1 MATIRLQS
9 EVEKKRGI
17 YYQLDSNDQPIGVGG
32 MGQVF
37 KGICVDERTGS
48 TRLVAIK
55 FMYDDLPPHVI
66 ERARR
71 EASIQLRNDNLVEM
85 LGFIEIPERTPIG
98 DVKMHYHVVSEL
110 LTGVSLSDLMDGKTT
125 DRNGQTV
132 AFAEKLLADY
142 KNDSERF
149 ARTIVINVL
158 SGLMAL
164 HDAGYIHRDI
174 DPSNIMVTHDGH
186 IKLIDFG
193 IAKQM
198 RTLTT
203 NDKGLT
209 VAGKF
214 MGKPEYAA
222 PELVLGDIQHQDQTT
237 DIYAMGILLYQ
248 CITGHTPFEGPRHEI
263 LEHQLKDKLPLNAIK
278 NKALRKIVATACE
291 KKQDLRYQT
300 TSHMRAALET
310 KSKVPVT
317 LTIPRETK
325 IAIAAVV
332 TAILLVAVGYYFY
345 KNSSTLIL
353 TDSDKKN
360 VAEMVA
366 YNNVN
371 SGGTQLGY
379 DKKALTKEE
388 DKPGNNAAPSNNKE
402 TTKVKANENKSAKED
417 TKPVNE
423 KKTAK
428 NEEPKVSKVSEANSK
443 PVQKSEANSKPAQ
456 NTQASTQTKV
466 SFSKKGNLAYASWS
480 GSVSGGKPVGFGTM
494 VFTSPKSISCSNG
507 KRISASEG
515 DKIENAEFDEDGYLY
530 QGTFIKKDG
539 QTTRIMP

>member
-263 LEHQLKDKLPLNAIK
+263 LEHQLKDKLPLNIVK
-278 NKALRKIVATACE
+278 SKALKGIIATACE
-291 KKQDLRYQT
+291 KRQALRYQT
-300 TSHMRAALET
+300 SAQMRVALET
-310 KSKVPVT
+310 
-317 LTIPRETK
+317 
-325 IAIAAVV
+325 
-332 TAILLVAVGYYFY
+332 
-345 KNSSTLIL
+345 
-353 TDSDKKN
+353 
-360 VAEMVA
+360 M
-366 YNNVN
+366 
-371 SGGTQLGY
+371 
-379 DKKALTKEE
+379 
-388 DKPGNNAAPSNNKE
+388 
-402 TTKVKANENKSAKED
+402 
-417 TKPVNE
+417 
-423 KKTAK
+423 
-428 NEEPKVSKVSEANSK
+428 NSK
-443 PVQKSEANSKPAQ
+443 PVGLKD
-456 NTQASTQTKV
+456 NTKKIIAGVAAAVLLLVGVSVFFFIITPKTKV
-466 SFSKKGNLAYASWS
+466 VTQKVVVHEGPKLSGIALVADKMKNANTAKEGFQQLQQMVNDRDAHATYLLSRLYFGNSSEEYVPDSIKTMRRVLEQEKCITDDYEKAHQLLLDVVQLNKKDYHALFELGRDCIAGNNRNYDNDLTTDAARKANDYFKQALKCATEQKD
-480 GSVSGGKPVGFGTM
+480 VDY
-494 VFTSPKSISCSNG
+494 IE
-507 KRISASEG
+507 RINKEI
-515 DKIENAEFDEDGYLY
+515 DKIKEV
-530 QGTFIKKDG
+530 I
-539 QTTRIMP
+539 